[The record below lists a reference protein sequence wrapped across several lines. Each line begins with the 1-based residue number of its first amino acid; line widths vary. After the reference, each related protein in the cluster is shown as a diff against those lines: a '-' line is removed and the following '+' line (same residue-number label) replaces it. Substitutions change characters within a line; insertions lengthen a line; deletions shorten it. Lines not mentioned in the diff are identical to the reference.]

1 MAQKY
6 ANVDDACQPKAGE
19 AVTACDLISIHA
31 ADGLAYK
38 ANAGVGVD
46 QDGPAIGVSET
57 IKAVGEILEV
67 KREGKVAGAVG
78 LTPGAWVY
86 LATADG
92 AITQTAPAVTGD
104 LVQVVG
110 VAISQTEWLLQ
121 IESHSVVP

>member
-6 ANVDDACQPKAGE
+6 TNIDDACQPTAGD
-19 AVTACDLISIHA
+19 AIIACDLISIHA

-38 ANAGVGVD
+38 ANAGVGAD

-67 KREGKVAGAVG
+67 KREGKVAGATG

-86 LATADG
+86 LATTDG

-110 VAISQTEWLLQ
+110 IAVSSTEWLLQ
-121 IESHSVVP
+121 IESNSVVP

>member
-1 MAQKY
+1 MAQEY
-6 ANVDDACQPKAGE
+6 TNIADACQPNAGE
-19 AVTACDLISIHA
+19 AVIVCDLVSIHA

-38 ANAGVGVD
+38 ANAGVGAD

-57 IKAVGEILEV
+57 IKAIGEVLEV

-86 LATADG
+86 LATTDG
-92 AITQTAPAVTGD
+92 GITQTAPSVAGD
-104 LVQVVG
+104 YLQVVG
-110 VAISQTEWLLQ
+110 VAISSTEWLLQ

>member
-6 ANVDDACQPKAGE
+6 TNIDDACQPKAGE
-19 AVTACDLISIHA
+19 AITVCDLVSIHA

-57 IKAVGEILEV
+57 IKAIGEVLEV
-67 KREGKVAGAVG
+67 KREGKVAGAAG

-86 LATADG
+86 LATTDG
-92 AITQTAPAVTGD
+92 GITQIAPSVMGD
-104 LVQVVG
+104 YLQVVG
-110 VAISQTEWLLQ
+110 VAISSTEWLLQ
-121 IESHSVVP
+121 IESHSIVP